1 MKTIVIILLLNAVC
15 IHSQTLVGYW
25 PFSGNTAD
33 SSGMGN
39 HGTIVSGSGTVT
51 LTTDRCGNPNS
62 AYLFNNGRINIGTT
76 GFPTGNGQRTLCA
89 WFKRNSTPQTI
100 NMNIVGFGDNT
111 TNGCRSY
118 LAFDWPN
125 TALIGNENRNA
136 VNYFQWTADTNW
148 HFMCAVF
155 PQGATMSGQ
164 YLLYFD
170 GVIKTDTSILP
181 TTPLNTNTSDAAIGC
196 LGTINNYFFQG
207 KIDDVRIYSTALN
220 DAQIYQLYGAPVIPA
235 LTAPSNNSSGI
246 SLTPLLDWVA
256 SPTASSYRVQ
266 LSSDSNFTTS
276 QIDTMVSTDSLRVPS
291 GKLTNNIR
299 YYWRVRAANSCSIS
313 SPYAAKFSF
322 TTSLVGL
329 TPVGNE
335 IPNEFSLSQ
344 NYPNPFNP
352 STNIMFDLPKY
363 SFAKLIVYDLLGKVA
378 AVLVNEGLNA
388 GRYEVK
394 FDAGNLSSGF
404 YFYRLQTEAFTAVKK
419 MILTK

>member
-291 GKLTNNIR
+291 GRLNNNIR
-299 YYWRVRAANSCSIS
+299 YFWRVKAANSCSIA
-313 SPYAAKFSF
+313 SPYSGRFNF
-322 TTSLVGL
+322 TTSLVTINTISGN
-329 TPVGNE
+329 TPGHFE
-335 IPNEFSLSQ
+335 LYD

-352 STNIMFDLPKY
+352 VTRIRFDLPRETGV
-363 SFAKLIVYDLLGKVA
+363 KLAIYDITGREAALLI
-378 AVLVNEGLNA
+378 NQNLNA
-388 GRYEVK
+388 GIYQTE
-394 FDAGNLSSGF
+394 FNASNLASGL
-404 YFYRLQTEAFTAVKK
+404 YFYILETEHFTAVKK
-419 MILTK
+419 MILVK